1 MIASF
6 FRKKIPISYIYDT
19 IYMVIHMNETRKKYT
34 VLLLSA
40 PIGSGHRLAAEALEQ
55 ALADRPE
62 VEVIHGNIFDFFPQ
76 FLGKVFLGTYLW
88 ILKCCPWLY
97 KLAYSWGNKQG
108 GSLWMRELLNRLL
121 AWLGGSY
128 LRSVQPD
135 AVIATHATPA
145 GIIGYYK
152 KQHPKIWL
160 GAVVT
165 DFTIHRWWVCDG
177 VDTYFIADEL
187 LRDKLATDAD
197 IQATGIPVRQ
207 QFMIKHDKQKCRE
220 FFGWDETERVCLLM
234 GGGEG
239 LLPMAEIIT
248 ALQRAALKNL
258 RVVAVTGHNEAL
270 AAQLQ
275 AKYGA
280 TAEIYGFR
288 EDVPQLMAGADMI
301 ITKAGGLTS
310 AEVLAS
316 GLDLLIYKPLP
327 GQEEGNAAFLQ
338 QYCGALVARST
349 DELVQHIKNS
359 TVSPRE
365 AAACSEHAH
374 PLAAQQIVDYVMQRL
389 QK

>member
-1 MIASF
+1 M
-6 FRKKIPISYIYDT
+6 
-19 IYMVIHMNETRKKYT
+19 HETRKKYT

-152 KQHPKIWL
+152 KQHPKLW
-160 GAVVT
+160 
-165 DFTIHRWWVCDG
+165 
-177 VDTYFIADEL
+177 
-187 LRDKLATDAD
+187 
-197 IQATGIPVRQ
+197 
-207 QFMIKHDKQKCRE
+207 
-220 FFGWDETERVCLLM
+220 LM

>member
-1 MIASF
+1 
-6 FRKKIPISYIYDT
+6 
-19 IYMVIHMNETRKKYT
+19 MVIHMHETRKKYT

-55 ALADRPE
+55 AFADRPE
-62 VEVIHGNIFDFFPQ
+62 VKVIHGNIFDFFPQ
-76 FLGKVFLGTYLW
+76 FLGKAFLGTYLW

-108 GSLWMRELLNRLL
+108 GSLWLRELLNRLL
-121 AWLGGSY
+121 ARLGGNY

-152 KQHPKIWL
+152 KQHPKLWL

-187 LRDKLATDAD
+187 LRDKLDTDAD

-220 FFGWDETERVCLLM
+220 FFGW
-234 GGGEG
+234 
-239 LLPMAEIIT
+239 
-248 ALQRAALKNL
+248 
-258 RVVAVTGHNEAL
+258 VTGHNEAL
-270 AAQLQ
+270 AAKLQ

-338 QYCGALVARST
+338 QYCGALVARSA

-374 PLAAQQIVDYVMQRL
+374 PLAAQQIVDYVMQKL

>member
-1 MIASF
+1 
-6 FRKKIPISYIYDT
+6 
-19 IYMVIHMNETRKKYT
+19 MVIHMHETRKKYT

-152 KQHPKIWL
+152 KQHPKLWL

-220 FFGWDETERVCLLM
+220 FFGWDETERVCLMM

-258 RVVAVTGHNEAL
+258 RVVAV
-270 AAQLQ
+270 
-275 AKYGA
+275 
-280 TAEIYGFR
+280 R

>member
-1 MIASF
+1 MIASL
-6 FRKKIPISYIYDT
+6 FRKKIPISYISDT
-19 IYMVIHMNETRKKYT
+19 IYMVIHMQKTRKKYT

-55 ALADRPE
+55 AFADRPE

-76 FLGKVFLGTYLW
+76 FLGKAFLGTYLW

-108 GSLWMRELLNRLL
+108 GSLWLRELLNRLL
-121 AWLGGSY
+121 ARLGGSY

-152 KQHPKIWL
+152 KQHPKLWL

-187 LRDKLATDAD
+187 LRDKLTTTSD

-220 FFGWDETERVCLLM
+220 FFGWDENERVCLLM

-239 LLPMAEIIT
+239 LLPMSEIIT